1 MTELFPLPSLVFLA
15 GQLDT
20 VCTEPFIYHYVHNS
34 VLPQNWLID
43 NIMHIQLVDVCTQSS
58 LGY

>member
-34 VLPQNWLID
+34 VLPQKLID
-43 NIMHIQLVDVCTQSS
+43 RQYYAYPVS
-58 LGY
+58 

>member
-1 MTELFPLPSLVFLA
+1 MKELFPLPSLVFLA

-34 VLPQNWLID
+34 VLPQKLID
-43 NIMHIQLVDVCTQSS
+43 RQYYAYPVS
-58 LGY
+58 